1 MTTTTLYL
9 CRDPVGAHWQLGAVP
24 RLPYRVALIGWVQQ
38 PPAVDGGVPDQIAAL
53 LAETLTAVGSVSF
66 FCRKGNTMVAEASH
80 VQTLTSP
87 TLSGWLTAR
96 LQGFPR
102 GASLL
107 TTRSPEAAYQLFWTH
122 GFSWVL
128 QGQIA
133 LLFKPGT
140 EPPRLTVQ
148 SAQLLLSEH
157 WADHVAAL
165 GSSGA
170 IGALRPGVDGDV
182 AAFLALTEEIAVAF
196 RNTLC
201 AVCAEHQIAFESCT
215 EDVFA
220 ARLAQGRRIR

>member
-9 CRDPVGAHWQLGAVP
+9 CHGPVGAHWQLGSVP
-24 RLPYRVALIGWVQQ
+24 RPSYQVTLIGWVQQ
-38 PPAVDGGVPDQIAAL
+38 PPAVDSGVPDQIAAL

-66 FCRKGNTMVAEASH
+66 FCRQGNTTAADAAH

-87 TLSGWLTAR
+87 TLSGWLNAR
-96 LQGFPR
+96 LQRFPR

-107 TTRSPEAAYQLFWTH
+107 TTRNPEAAQQLFWTH
-122 GFSWVL
+122 GFSWAL
-128 QGQIA
+128 QSQIA

-157 WADHVAAL
+157 WVDHVAAL
-165 GSSGA
+165 GRSGA

-182 AAFLALTEEIAVAF
+182 TAFLALTEEIAATF

-201 AVCAEHQIAFESCT
+201 TLCAEHQIAFESCT
-215 EDVFA
+215 EEVFA
-220 ARLAQGRRIR
+220 AQLAQAAGS